1 MTRLDLT
8 LRQEA
13 VDLRANMDAL
23 RAAQYAKEAKE
34 AEEARK
40 QAAAVL
46 KRTKKEAMRRKA
58 MADRLRQEQEEARM
72 DAWVVE
78 QRRFVLYP
86 LLLYLERLD

>member
-1 MTRLDLT
+1 VTRLDLT

-40 QAAAVL
+40 EAAAVL

-72 DAWVVE
+72 DVWVVE
-78 QRRFVLYP
+78 QRRCVCTLCCST
-86 LLLYLERLD
+86 